1 MLLSKHPPVDGKN
14 VACHHCGSRARQE
27 ENRTR
32 DVIYLREPAEGR
44 QLLELGDKTRLP
56 GERGDERRPH
66 RAGSNGIHSDPAR
79 GPHSIAHDR
88 VMFTTAP
95 LVAW

>member
-1 MLLSKHPPVDGKN
+1 
-14 VACHHCGSRARQE
+14 
-27 ENRTR
+27 
-32 DVIYLREPAEGR
+32 
-44 QLLELGDKTRLP
+44 LLELGDKTRLP